1 MGELAP
7 LRLSREDLEVVIRR
21 AAEIEERYGA
31 ESPDLSEDDV
41 IRIAG
46 EVGLSEASVRR
57 ALAEHRAQGDGD
69 KLLVERGWV
78 SRLCGPALV
87 VATRRVPDSAEG
99 VTRKLREHLRSNEG
113 LRPVRQLKTGSLWEP
128 ESGVVASIVRSV
140 DVFGRGY
147 QLAKKARAVEMRV
160 IPLAEQ
166 ECHVTLVADLG
177 QERAG
182 WFWGLGMGGGGAA
195 VTAASVFI
203 VGLPSLPAAA
213 AVATPILLAGAVGL
227 ARSGYSRSLEKMSQI
242 LNGILDRL
250 EHGESLEAPRAS
262 WRELLK

>member
-1 MGELAP
+1 
-7 LRLSREDLEVVIRR
+7 LSREDLEVVIRR
-21 AAEIEERYGA
+21 AAEIEERQGT

-46 EVGLSEASVRR
+46 EVGLSEASVRS
-57 ALAEHRAQGDGD
+57 ALAEHRAEVADD
-69 KLLVERGWV
+69 SLLVERGWA

-87 VATRRVPDSAEG
+87 AAARRVPESAAEAS
-99 VTRKLREHLRSNEG
+99 RKLRDHFRSNEG
-113 LRPVRQLKTGSLWEP
+113 LRVVRQLRTGSLWEP

-160 IPLAEQ
+160 IALAEK
-166 ECHVTLVADLG
+166 ECQVTLIADLG
-177 QERAG
+177 KERAG

-195 VTAASVFI
+195 AAGASVFI
-203 VGLPSLPAAA
+203 VGLPSLPAVA
-213 AVATPILLAGAVGL
+213 AVGTPILLAGALGL
-227 ARSGYSRSLEKMSQI
+227 ARGGYGRSVEKMSQV

-250 EHGESLEAPRAS
+250 EHGESLEAPRAA